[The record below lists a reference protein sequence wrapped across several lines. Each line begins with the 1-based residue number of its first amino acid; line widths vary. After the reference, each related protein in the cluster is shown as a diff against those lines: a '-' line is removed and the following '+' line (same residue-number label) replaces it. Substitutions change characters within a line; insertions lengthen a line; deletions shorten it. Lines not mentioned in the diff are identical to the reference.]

1 MIHCTSDIIMVIL
14 RKEDRQDR
22 RRGERRAPRLT
33 RRIWAIGIAMVLL
46 IFGLTLLLVFST
58 GSKNSAEGLPG
69 VGDHFHAKYAVRVC
83 GEKVVDFPYSEGGV
97 HTHGDGVIHIHPTH
111 VREAGLNANIARF
124 MAGTGST
131 ITDTSLKL
139 PSGEIY
145 ANGDKCPNGMPAI
158 LQLKVG
164 NAFLSNI
171 SEYVPRDQDD
181 LEILFIALE

>member
-1 MIHCTSDIIMVIL
+1 ML
-14 RKEDRQDR
+14 RRDDRQER
-22 RRGERRAPRLT
+22 RKGERRAPRLT
-33 RRIWAIGIAMVLL
+33 RRIWAVGIAMVLF
-46 IFGLTLLLVFST
+46 IFGLTLFLVFST
-58 GSKNSAEGLPG
+58 GSKNSVEGLAS

-83 GEKVVDFPYSEGGV
+83 GEKVVDFPFSEGGV
-97 HTHGDGVIHIHPTH
+97 HTHGDGVIHIHPKH

-131 ITDTSLKL
+131 ITDTSLNL

-145 ANGDKCPNGMPAI
+145 SNGDKCPNGMPGI

-164 NAFLSNI
+164 DAFLSDI
-171 SEYVPRDQDD
+171 ADYAPRDQDN